1 MKDLKLFI
9 LTNCPYCQQAL
20 KYIEELQ
27 QEEKYRD
34 IKYQLI
40 DERKEKALAD
50 SYDYYYVPTF
60 YLDEKKVHEG
70 IVSKEQVQAI
80 FDQALND

>member
-9 LTNCPYCQQAL
+9 LINCPYCQQAL

-60 YLDEKKVHEG
+60 YLDEQKVHEG

-80 FDQALND
+80 FDQALNH

>member
-1 MKDLKLFI
+1 MKELKLFVLI
-9 LTNCPYCQQAL
+9 NCPYCQQAF

-27 QEEKYRD
+27 KGEKYQN

-50 SYDYYYVPTF
+50 SYDYYYVPSF
-60 YLDEKKVHEG
+60 YLDDVKVHEG
-70 IVSKEQVQAI
+70 IVSKEQVKAI
-80 FDQALND
+80 FDQVLNS